1 MLKSKVRSRKK
12 LTLKQRRANCKKKG
26 LVYDP
31 KLGKCRSRKLPKK
44 KSRVKKSRVKKSR
57 VKKSRVK
64 KSRVKKSRVKRKTVK
79 QLRAECK
86 AKGLVYDPKTK
97 KCGRPKNISC
107 DSLVGLR
114 NIGGWS
120 CYMDSVLFSLLF
132 NVKPDDY
139 VGKKLELAAR
149 KSVQGKSLSVGGKA
163 KKQLRN
169 SVIGLV
175 RCIQGAGQGTPS
187 VSLTKVPFNN
197 KVYNLRFLNSLKGC
211 ASCPRVPGAGGF
223 LAGAGANFLQPGQA
237 DASEFFEVFA
247 QTFNMN
253 GLKLRETTFG
263 TNDLSDKPKKANLT
277 RTSSITRTNDSVAYT
292 ISVTEL
298 LPHCFSADAIKLSSF
313 LKASDDSGDLYNPD
327 PKRDNSFKSGG
338 NTYRRRLQTREVL
351 DAPYLVFSV
360 HRFNFIDNSF
370 CEAYISPNKTI
381 KLPERSKKL
390 TLFAI
395 VVHQGYTEELSEE
408 EDEDAMYQRML
419 TSGDTTSSAG
429 HYTAYF
435 KCGSNWF
442 YYDDL
447 GPSITKVGSYND
459 MIQSDPDPETRGTLY
474 FYK

>member
-12 LTLKQRRANCKKKG
+12 PTIKQLREICKKQG

-31 KLGKCRSRKLPKK
+31 ELGKCRPRKP
-44 KSRVKKSRVKKSR
+44 RVKKSRKPR
-57 VKKSRVK
+57 VKKSRKPRMK
-64 KSRVKKSRVKRKTVK
+64 KSRKPRVKKKTLA

-86 AKGLVYDPKTK
+86 KQGLVYDLKTK
-97 KCGRPKNISC
+97 KCRRPKNISC
-107 DSLVGLR
+107 DSLVGLK
-114 NIGGWS
+114 NVGGWS

-132 NVKPDDY
+132 NVKPNDY
-139 VGKKLELAAR
+139 VGKKLELTR
-149 KSVQGKSLSVGGKA
+149 KSVQRKSVQRKTTHGMA
-163 KKQLRN
+163 KKNLRT

-175 RCIQGAGQGTPS
+175 RCIQGAGFQGSVPS
-187 VSLTKVPFNN
+187 VNSAKLPFNN
-197 KVYNLRFLNSLKGC
+197 RTYNLHFLKSLKGC
-211 ASCPRVPGAGGF
+211 ARCPRIPGAGGF

-263 TNDLSDKPKKANLT
+263 TNDLSKKPKKANLT

-292 ISVTEL
+292 VPVTEL
-298 LPHCFSADAIKLSSF
+298 LPYCTTADPIKLSSF
-313 LKASDDSGDLYNPD
+313 LKARDDSGDLYNPD
-327 PKRDNSFKSGG
+327 PKRDNSFRSGG
-338 NTYRRRLQTREVL
+338 NIYRRRLQTREVL

-360 HRFNFIDNSF
+360 HRVSFLNNSF
-370 CEAYISPNKTI
+370 CEAYINPNKTI

-395 VVHQGYTEELSEE
+395 VVHQGYTDELSEE
-408 EDEDAMYQRML
+408 EDEDDMLQRMMI
-419 TSGDTTSSAG
+419 SGDAPTSAG

-435 KCGSNWF
+435 KCGSEWF

-447 GPSITKVGSYND
+447 GPSITKVGSYED

>member
-12 LTLKQRRANCKKKG
+12 LTIKQRRANCNKKG
-26 LVYDP
+26 LIYDP
-31 KLGKCRSRKLPKK
+31 KLGKCRSRKLPK
-44 KSRVKKSRVKKSR
+44 KKSR

-97 KCGRPKNISC
+97 KCRRPKNISC

-114 NIGGWS
+114 NVGGWS

-211 ASCPRVPGAGGF
+211 ASCPRVPPGAGGF

-360 HRFNFIDNSF
+360 HRFNFLDNSF

-395 VVHQGYTEELSEE
+395 VVHQGDTDELSSD
-408 EDEDAMYQRML
+408 EDEDDMYQRML
-419 TSGDTTSSAG
+419 TSGDTVSSAG

-435 KCGSNWF
+435 KCGSEWF